1 MHILWISLG
10 TTKTFPFNWYARWTF
25 ADGIRF
31 PKSCAFNTP
40 LYEQVRIFESFTCLI
55 CFCFGVSFIVLT
67 EPFIHYDW
75 VSYLIG
81 FREFVVLVYWSTRND
96 VLLSALYLCSYFEL
110 KLTFVGVW
118 SWQRNWA
125 NSEISLQTIDVN
137 LLIRK
142 LFQFQKQKSD
152 SNC

>member
-10 TTKTFPFNWYARWTF
+10 TTKTSPFNWYARWTF

-31 PKSCAFNTP
+31 LKSCVFNTP

-81 FREFVVLVYWSTRND
+81 FREFVVLVLVYQKWCVIVCVIFMFLFWTEIDICGCLILAEKLSKFRNKFAD
-96 VLLSALYLCSYFEL
+96 YRYQSF
-110 KLTFVGVW
+110 
-118 SWQRNWA
+118 
-125 NSEISLQTIDVN
+125 D
-137 LLIRK
+137 
-142 LFQFQKQKSD
+142 
-152 SNC
+152 

>member
-1 MHILWISLG
+1 MFTVRIAQKNHHPQRFQ
-10 TTKTFPFNWYARWTF
+10 TKGPDNVPP
-25 ADGIRF
+25 DGIRF

-110 KLTFVGVW
+110 KLTFVGV
-118 SWQRNWA
+118 
-125 NSEISLQTIDVN
+125 
-137 LLIRK
+137 
-142 LFQFQKQKSD
+142 
-152 SNC
+152 